1 MKRIISMLL
10 ILTTLFTTLA
20 VNVSAART
28 EEYVSEVALI
38 YEDSVEEARKAIEG
52 TDWKLF
58 EQDLNANADYMI
70 DDGVY
75 LIYKT
80 STNVEDAITDLR
92 VMDMYGGFSISNYQ
106 KQLEESRK
114 AYKEIAADIRIV
126 ANEFKALYEAGD
138 EMALLAYRQ
147 MNLYKDI
154 SETEMRMC
162 DFFLNIPSDDAL
174 VMVMMQGNS
183 RVFENLVILLALG
196 ISRANEAT
204 LSERI
209 AEKYANKDALTDIE
223 YHDDAV
229 ELAKQFE
236 TLYATIKRYET
247 LKLEHNYEDED
258 ITEAEAQ
265 LLMEGGATARLLETI
280 PYGNGS
286 LKDFILLH
294 NWTTVDLYPIVAA
307 MTEGQKILSFMN
319 LFEYVLQYSSSNKS
333 IEELNKMVDEI
344 EDSMAKENDGTI
356 KPIDVYLGVDRS
368 LFEGNFAFTTAAQR
382 QQAITGYE
390 YMLDQTLGDTGLQVA
405 TYTLLG
411 LSVISASAPLFAKA
425 LVVNVL
431 VPLGKK
437 IAVEAVVTGVEVVN
451 VPMKLSGFFT
461 YKIAGHPY
469 IFYGVALGL
478 ALIAIGTVAINIWYD
493 YYNPEYT
500 AIPDTIVD
508 VRATDLGDKYIK
520 YTSAEVFGEED
531 MNADF
536 NAYQG
541 KEWIA
546 LYYTKDANAGNCLTP
561 YFVFKDNDNSIA
573 RRHQGVSMFGEDK
586 AFNLN
591 SHVFNGD
598 AKGAYLTVRYSTAK
612 KAAADVPTVVGSMLA
627 QGAFYALTALAG
639 AGIGVGGTV
648 LLQNA
653 KKKKKET
660 ELAPEDSN

>member
-1 MKRIISMLL
+1 
-10 ILTTLFTTLA
+10 
-20 VNVSAART
+20 
-28 EEYVSEVALI
+28 
-38 YEDSVEEARKAIEG
+38 
-52 TDWKLF
+52 
-58 EQDLNANADYMI
+58 
-70 DDGVY
+70 
-75 LIYKT
+75 
-80 STNVEDAITDLR
+80 
-92 VMDMYGGFSISNYQ
+92 
-106 KQLEESRK
+106 
-114 AYKEIAADIRIV
+114 
-126 ANEFKALYEAGD
+126 
-138 EMALLAYRQ
+138 
-147 MNLYKDI
+147 
-154 SETEMRMC
+154 
-162 DFFLNIPSDDAL
+162 
-174 VMVMMQGNS
+174 
-183 RVFENLVILLALG
+183 
-196 ISRANEAT
+196 
-204 LSERI
+204 
-209 AEKYANKDALTDIE
+209 
-223 YHDDAV
+223 
-229 ELAKQFE
+229 
-236 TLYATIKRYET
+236 
-247 LKLEHNYEDED
+247 
-258 ITEAEAQ
+258 
-265 LLMEGGATARLLETI
+265 
-280 PYGNGS
+280 
-286 LKDFILLH
+286 
-294 NWTTVDLYPIVAA
+294 
-307 MTEGQKILSFMN
+307 
-319 LFEYVLQYSSSNKS
+319 
-333 IEELNKMVDEI
+333 MVDEI

-561 YFVFKDNDNSIA
+561 YFVFKDNDNTIA
-573 RRHQGVSMFGEDK
+573 RRHQGISMFGEDK

-591 SHVFNGD
+591 SHVFNGS
-598 AKGAYLTVRYSTAK
+598 AAGAYVTVRYSTAK
-612 KAAADVPTVVGSMLA
+612 KAAADIPAVVGSMFA
-627 QGAFYALTALAG
+627 QGALYAVTALAG
-639 AGIGVGGTV
+639 AGLGVGGTI

>member
-10 ILTTLFTTLA
+10 ILTTLFTTFA
-20 VNVSAART
+20 VNVSAARV
-28 EEYVSEVALI
+28 EEYVSEVALV
-38 YEDSVEEARKAIEG
+38 YEDSVEEAREAIKG

-92 VMDMYGGFSISNYQ
+92 VMDMYGGYNISNYE
-106 KQLEESRK
+106 KQLEKSRE
-114 AYKEIAADIRIV
+114 AYKEIAADIRLV

-147 MNLYKDI
+147 MNFYKDI
-154 SETEMRMC
+154 SETEMLMG
-162 DFFLNIPSDDAL
+162 DFLLNIPSDDAL
-174 VMVMMQGNS
+174 IMVMMQGNS

-196 ISRANEAT
+196 ISRANGET
-204 LSERI
+204 LVERI
-209 AEKYANKDALTDIE
+209 AEQYANKDALTDIE

-236 TLYATIKRYET
+236 TLYATVKRYET

-265 LLMEGGATARLLETI
+265 LLMEGGSIAGLLETI

-319 LFEYVLQYSSSNKS
+319 LFEYVLQYSSSTKS

-344 EDSMAKENDGTI
+344 ESSLTNQEDGTF
-356 KPIDVYLGVDRS
+356 KLIDVYIGVDRS
-368 LFEGNFAFTTAAQR
+368 LFEGNFSFTTAAQR
-382 QQAITGYE
+382 QQAIKGYE
-390 YMLDQTLGDTGLQVA
+390 YMVDQTLSNAGLQAA

-411 LSVISASAPLFAKA
+411 LGVIAASAPLLAA
-425 LVVNVL
+425 ELAINIL
-431 VPLGKK
+431 IPLGKK
-437 IAVEAVVTGVEVVN
+437 IAIEAVVSGVEVVN
-451 VPMKLSGFFT
+451 IPMKLSGFFT
-461 YKIAGHPY
+461 YKIAGNAY

-478 ALIAIGTVAINIWYD
+478 ALIAVGTVAISIWYD

-520 YTSAEVFGEED
+520 YTSAKVLGEED

-536 NAYQG
+536 NAYEG

-561 YFVFKDNDNSIA
+561 YFVFKENDNTIA
-573 RRHQGVSMFGEDK
+573 RRHQG
-586 AFNLN
+586 
-591 SHVFNGD
+591 
-598 AKGAYLTVRYSTAK
+598 
-612 KAAADVPTVVGSMLA
+612 
-627 QGAFYALTALAG
+627 
-639 AGIGVGGTV
+639 I
-648 LLQNA
+648 
-653 KKKKKET
+653 
-660 ELAPEDSN
+660 